1 MPNQKV
7 QLGASAPRGKR
18 KLLAWLVC
26 LTLVIGVGELGEP
39 LDVVLRAAQFKVRA
53 QPVSGKV
60 VTVGVDDKALMAL
73 GPWPWKRDRFAKL
86 TDRLMAAGAGR
97 VFYSIPFQALEAK
110 GDKAFAHALS
120 RHRGRVFL
128 AASMNFKPGQKSAD
142 TVLPMAMLAK
152 QARVVSNTKWV
163 NYLDG
168 VSSMSY
174 RQVIDGQPYTAIWAS
189 IAGVERNDDATFP
202 VDYSYQISSIPY
214 YSVADFVA
222 NDGVLPALEGKTVVV
237 GNSANAFG
245 SVMPILGQGQSA
257 EMFVSTIGA
266 ETLMHG
272 GTTSIGWLP
281 SWLAAVAIAT
291 FCLLGKRSRLGMIV
305 SASGIVV
312 IIAVPFV
319 LQNFGIFVDVAPSLI
334 LILAAVIALGW
345 QRFGARKQ
353 SQGATNPVSGLPTVN
368 AILQR
373 DQSDPN
379 ILVAARISR
388 FTEIISTLPP
398 DNEHDLLEQVVSR
411 LSLGVGRL
419 QLLHGDDGNF
429 FWLMPPEQLGSSVD
443 QFKALQLIFR
453 NPIMVAHKSFTV
465 DVAFGVDQEVTRP
478 LSHRLSSALAAAKS
492 AADQGTC
499 WKIHDPAATGAQQWA
514 LSLLG
519 ELDQALDHGHI
530 WVAYQP
536 KMELATRDIMGAE
549 ALVRW
554 THVTRGPI
562 GPDEFITVAERHGRI
577 EKLTAFVLNDAT
589 CVGAQ
594 AIKLDPSFSVSVNIS
609 SVLLASR
616 NIIDMVRQALSANNF
631 PATNLVLEVTE
642 TAAMAEGRVAIALL
656 EELRD
661 MGVQLSIDDYGT
673 GMSTL
678 EYLRSI
684 PATELKI
691 DKQFSQALN
700 SSVEDQAVMQSTIE
714 LAHALGMKVVA
725 EGIETAE
732 TQYLLTQMG
741 CEIGQGYHICR
752 PTDWQTVLAMIQ
764 PRPESLRMVN

>member
-1 MPNQKV
+1 MPNTKV
-7 QLGASAPRGKR
+7 QHGANAPRAKR

-26 LTLVIGVGELGEP
+26 LTLIIGVGEIGEP
-39 LDVVLRAAQFKVRA
+39 LDVALRAAQFKLRA

-60 VTVGVDDKALMAL
+60 VIVGVDDKALRTV
-73 GPWPWKRDRFAKL
+73 GPWPWKRDQFAKL
-86 TDRLMAAGAGR
+86 TDRLMAAGASR
-97 VFYSIPFQALEAK
+97 VFYNIPFQPMEPK
-110 GDKAFAHALS
+110 GDKAFADALS
-120 RHRGRVFL
+120 RYPGKMFL
-128 AASMNFKPGQKSAD
+128 AASLDYGAGQKHAD
-142 TVLPMAMLAK
+142 ALLPMPLLAK
-152 QARVVSNTKWV
+152 QAQVVSNMKWV

-168 VSSMSY
+168 ASRMSY
-174 RQVIDGQPYTAIWAS
+174 RQTLEGREYTTIWSVIA
-189 IAGVERNDDATFP
+189 DAKAKSATEFP

-214 YSVADFVA
+214 HSVADFVS
-222 NDGVLPALEGKTVVV
+222 DGAALPSLKDKIVLV
-237 GNSANAFG
+237 GNSSSLGNVFA
-245 SVMPILGQGQSA
+245 ILGQGRA
-257 EMFVSTIGA
+257 ADVFVITVGA

-272 GTTSIGWLP
+272 GTVSLGWLP
-281 SWLAAVAIAT
+281 AWLLAVGIAAL
-291 FCLLGKRSRLGMIV
+291 CLLGKWPRLAGPLSTVCILTL
-305 SASGIVV
+305 
-312 IIAVPFV
+312 IITPFV
-319 LQNFGIFVDVAPSLI
+319 SQNYGIFIDVAPAL
-334 LILAAVIALGW
+334 LLAISTAIVMAW

-353 SQGATNPVSGLPTVN
+353 TQGAMNPVSGLPTVN

-373 DQSDPN
+373 DERDTN
-379 ILVAARISR
+379 ILVVARVSR
-388 FTEIISTLPP
+388 FTEIVSTLPP

-411 LSLGVGRL
+411 LSLGIGRV

-429 FWLMPPEQLGSSVD
+429 FWLMPPEQLASSVD

-453 NPIMVAHKSFTV
+453 NPIMVASKSFTV
-465 DVAFGVDQEVTRP
+465 DVAFGVDQEVDRP
-478 LSHRLSSALAAAKS
+478 LSHRLSSALAAAKF

-499 WKIHDPAATGAQQWA
+499 WKIHDPAANGAQQWA

-519 ELDQALDHGHI
+519 ELDQALDSGHI

-536 KMELATRDIMGAE
+536 KMELATRSIIGAE
-549 ALVRW
+549 ALARW
-554 THVTRGPI
+554 THATRGPI

-589 CVGAQ
+589 SSGAQ
-594 AIKLDPSFSVSVNIS
+594 ALKLDPNFSVSVNIS
-609 SVLLASR
+609 SVLLGSR
-616 NIIDMVRQALSANNF
+616 NIIDMVRQALRAHNF

-656 EELRD
+656 EELRE

-691 DKQFSQALN
+691 DKQFSLALN
-700 SSVEDQAVMQSTIE
+700 SSAEDQAVMQSTIE

-752 PTDWQTVLAMIQ
+752 PADWQTVLAMIQ
-764 PRPESLRMVN
+764 PLARVVAHG